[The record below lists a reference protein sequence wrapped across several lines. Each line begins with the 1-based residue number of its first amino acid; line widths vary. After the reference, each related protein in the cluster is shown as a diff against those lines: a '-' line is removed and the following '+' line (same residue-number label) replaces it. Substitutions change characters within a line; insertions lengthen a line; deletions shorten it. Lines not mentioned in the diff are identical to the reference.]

1 MLWLYDILFYL
12 TLVKVQSKL
21 LKTKLT
27 RVIKHKNVIWKLN
40 KTLNCETRNIVY
52 MVGCNKEKCNEVYI
66 GESER
71 RLKDRISDHIGYIK
85 NRKIETPTGE
95 HFSQK
100 GHSLSDLQVIILENI
115 TSQDPL
121 YRKERERL

>member
-1 MLWLYDILFYL
+1 
-12 TLVKVQSKL
+12 
-21 LKTKLT
+21 
-27 RVIKHKNVIWKLN
+27 
-40 KTLNCETRNIVY
+40 

-100 GHSLSDLQVIILENI
+100 GHNV

-121 YRKERERL
+121 YRKERERYLIRKFNSFYKGINKSPGN